1 MSKISEIAK
10 RYKAEA
16 ESAKKADYDSRYGAH
31 YNSVMLPHLREL
43 DETFNKTVN
52 EMKAKLDEEK
62 ASYITAQKAAIE
74 EQVNAEYTA
83 FFSSISSF
91 IDKEG

>member
-43 DETFNKTVN
+43 DETFNKAVN

-62 ASYITAQKAAIE
+62 TAYIAAQKSAIE

-83 FFSSISSF
+83 FFSSIGSF

>member
-16 ESAKKADYDSRYGAH
+16 EAAKKADYDSRYGAH
-31 YNSVMLPHLREL
+31 YNSIMLPHLREL
-43 DETFNKTVN
+43 DETFNKAVN
-52 EMKAKLDEEK
+52 EMKVKLEEEK
-62 ASYITAQKAAIE
+62 SAYVAEQKAAIE

-83 FFSSISSF
+83 FFSSIGSF